1 MIYLVYFYLFWS
13 SIAEFIIKKSSISVL
28 SYVDETIVIILT
40 FHLIIYRISEGK
52 KLIPKISMKTYSVIF
67 VLISFLSVIVN
78 RSTLSLGALYLF
90 SLFKPILL
98 FFWIITFSKD
108 DRLSNFTFR
117 LLAFLIVIQLPF
129 FLYGL
134 AVRRFGYIADNA
146 TGATITGDAFQVA
159 VYMWLGIIF
168 SFIFYILTKKK
179 IYIIYTLVCLILL
192 IITSTKQLTFILPV
206 ILFFLLRNQL
216 KIKLKY
222 IIIVFIVVISG
233 AFLLYSKVEGRW
245 SNNFGTDYSQLNMAD
260 FVTGSEKVQGYYSAI
275 FDLPKELPVPL
286 LGAGPG
292 EYGSYVAMNAR
303 TLLSEK
309 YIMYFNDLIPAGL
322 GGTLSY
328 RSSSLIALW
337 GDSGIFCLILY
348 IMIYIVVLRKLF
360 QFANKTTDPFYK
372 CLALVASAAGIA
384 VLLESV
390 LLNIF
395 EGNWFI
401 LNFFWILSGS
411 VLAKQLNKGNIEI
424 E

>member
-1 MIYLVYFYLFWS
+1 
-13 SIAEFIIKKSSISVL
+13 
-28 SYVDETIVIILT
+28 
-40 FHLIIYRISEGK
+40 
-52 KLIPKISMKTYSVIF
+52 
-67 VLISFLSVIVN
+67 
-78 RSTLSLGALYLF
+78 
-90 SLFKPILL
+90 
-98 FFWIITFSKD
+98 
-108 DRLSNFTFR
+108 
-117 LLAFLIVIQLPF
+117 
-129 FLYGL
+129 
-134 AVRRFGYIADNA
+134 VRRFGYIADNA